1 MKMVKHLFDG
11 HGIEESKRSQI
22 VEIVKQ
28 HSEIIDEVQQV
39 LEKLENENDK
49 EEISVTIVNIIMCY
63 NSISNQLNLNQ
74 VRDWIQEFSQRL
86 VDQH

>member
-1 MKMVKHLFDG
+1 MVKHLFDG
-11 HGIEESKRSQI
+11 HGIEEVKRSQI

-28 HSEIIDEVQQV
+28 HSEVIDEVQQV

-63 NSISNQLNLNQ
+63 NSISNQLNLN
-74 VRDWIQEFSQRL
+74 
-86 VDQH
+86 